1 MAKKI
6 SIGLGVLL
14 GILAVFAIFVAMQP
28 DEFAVERST
37 TVAAPPQMVFDQV
50 NDFHKWQAWSPW
62 AKLDPMAKNT
72 FEGPESGEGAKFS
85 WAGNDQVGEGR
96 MEIAES
102 RAPEH
107 IKIDLEFIKPFPA
120 KNVTLFTFAP
130 EGDGTKV
137 TWNMSGTNN
146 FIGKAICMFMNMDK
160 MVGGDFEKGLA
171 AMKAK
176 AEAEVKEPIGLEMPE
191 SKPADAAAPPA
202 EPSTD
207 AAPPAEPSAEPAAA
221 NP

>member
-107 IKIDLEFIKPFPA
+107 IKIDLEFIKPFAA

-130 EGDGTKV
+130 EGDSTKV
-137 TWNMSGTNN
+137 TWNMSGKNN
-146 FIGKAICMFMNMDK
+146 FIGKAMCLFMNMDK

-171 AMKAK
+171 AMKVK
-176 AEAEVKEPIGLEMPE
+176 AEVKEPIGLEMPE
-191 SKPADAAAPPA
+191 STSTDAPAPPA
-202 EPSTD
+202 ETSAD
-207 AAPPAEPSAEPAAA
+207 AAPPAEPAAPT

>member
-6 SIGLGVLL
+6 FIGLGVFL
-14 GILAVFAIFVAMQP
+14 GILALFAIFVAMQP
-28 DEFAVERST
+28 DEVTVERST
-37 TVAAPPQMVFDQV
+37 TVAAPPQVVFDQV
-50 NDFHKWQAWSPW
+50 NNFHKWQAWSPW
-62 AKLDPMAKNT
+62 AKLDPAAKNT
-72 FEGPESGEGAKFS
+72 FEGPDSGEGARFS

-96 MEIAES
+96 MAIAES
-102 RAPEH
+102 QSPEH

-120 KNVTLFTFAP
+120 KNVTLFKFTP

-146 FIGKAICMFMNMDK
+146 FVGKAICLFMNMDT

-171 AMKAK
+171 E
-176 AEAEVKEPIGLEMPE
+176 AEANGAPSAE

-202 EPSTD
+202 EPST
-207 AAPPAEPSAEPAAA
+207 EPAASRAPATEPGAPTEPSTEPA